1 MKTYLRRYTELP
13 FVVDFLQTKTL
24 TLLRPISW
32 DDKNDAYYI
41 DQYAQQRCLK
51 AVFVLCLAE
60 SAETYHHWSVF
71 SKGTGGACIEFH
83 KDVLIEAAQ
92 MVHGLRAGSVQYRTI
107 NQLKERSPSLGE
119 WPFLKRIAFT
129 DEREFRLFL
138 GVEDADPPEMFR
150 IKMPLTSIDRI
161 MLSPWLPESV
171 VQSVKKVLQA
181 IPGCGDLQIYRS
193 SLVDNENWKR
203 FATGRRHSSS

>member
-13 FVVDFLQTKTL
+13 FVVDFLQTRKL
-24 TLLRPISW
+24 TLLRPISR

-71 SKGTGGACIEFH
+71 SKGTGGACIEFD

-92 MVHGLRAGSVQYRTI
+92 MVQGLRAGSVQYRTI
-107 NQLKERSPSLGE
+107 DQLREHSPSLEE

-138 GVEDADPPEMFR
+138 GVNDADPPEMLR

-171 VQSVKKVLQA
+171 AQSVKKVLQA

-203 FATGRRHSSS
+203 FATGPRHSSS